1 MEKAR
6 ISDTIQPAVVLNSQ
20 AIEQRGFVNAA
31 DALNE
36 LPQFGI
42 PGSSPVGPGQ
52 GGAFGTGQSFVNFL
66 GLGSQRTLVLVNSR
80 RFISS
85 NTASIF
91 GAAAPGEQVDIAQI
105 NTKLIDRIE
114 TIAVGGAPIYGSDT
128 IAGTIN
134 IVLKH
139 DYQGFDLDAEESS
152 SNQADA
158 HNWRIRA
165 LVGHNFLG
173 GRANLTASLE
183 YNKGK
188 GFVYNDRARLANG
201 LFYDNCPPGS
211 LFIQCLY
218 KDVRVNA
225 TVPGGVP
232 LVGSAFGL
240 DFAFSPLQG
249 NQLIGAPFTTGVP
262 VRRERTS
269 FSMRAASSCPSTMA
283 SIRGATTISRCSQVA
298 ATASRTFAI
307 RPRHCRI
314 QSGTIP
320 TCSAILSRLIIC
332 GSSPRVGIHTARAR
346 TSQHSRN
353 ITAVF
358 LTVRARLP
366 AALSSVSTTRS

>member
-1 MEKAR
+1 M
-6 ISDTIQPAVVLNSQ
+6 
-20 AIEQRGFVNAA
+20 
-31 DALNE
+31 
-36 LPQFGI
+36 
-42 PGSSPVGPGQ
+42 
-52 GGAFGTGQSFVNFL
+52 NFL
-66 GLGSQRTLVLVNSR
+66 GLGGQRTLVLVNGR

-91 GAAAPGEQVDIAQI
+91 GPASPGEQVDLAQI

-114 TIAVGGAPIYGSDT
+114 TIAIGGAPIYGSDA

-134 IVLKH
+134 IILKH
-139 DYQGFDLDAEESS
+139 DYQGFDLDGEDGISD
-152 SNQADA
+152 QADA

-173 GRANLTASLE
+173 GRANLTARSNTIRARASCITIARGWRTGSSTTTARRDRCYPVPLQGRAGE
-183 YNKGK
+183 C
-188 GFVYNDRARLANG
+188 DRARRRAAGRFSLRLGFRLQPVARQSADRRTIHNRRPGPTGKDVLFDAGGQLVPFNYG
-201 LFYDNCPPGS
+201 LNPGGDDIFS
-211 LFIQCLY
+211 LF
-218 KDVRVNA
+218 A
-225 TVPGGVP
+225 
-232 LVGSAFGL
+232 
-240 DFAFSPLQG
+240 
-249 NQLIGAPFTTGVP
+249 
-262 VRRERTS
+262 
-269 FSMRAASSCPSTMA
+269 M
-283 SIRGATTISRCSQVA
+283 A

-320 TCSAILSRLIIC
+320 TCSAILTLPTIC

-353 ITAVF
+353 ITAVS